1 MLVGLEHISSP
12 LVHVEM
18 LHTSI
23 VARAKV
29 GNKIETCKDFG
40 ENFSENVAA
49 RNEFL
54 AIPCKFLA
62 IPRKFLQDKYRKPHV
77 PTNIANKLV
86 TLPYGKE
93 RNRTFAHR
101 ARPNAH
107 GPTHRAEK
115 HQKHARNHL
124 HNPRM
129 PRSRSL
135 HLSQIA
141 KKPANQI

>member
-1 MLVGLEHISSP
+1 MQGFCGKFSKKMLS
-12 LVHVEM
+12 
-18 LHTSI
+18 
-23 VARAKV
+23 
-29 GNKIETCKDFG
+29 
-40 ENFSENVAA
+40 
-49 RNEFL
+49 RNEKESKGINSVQICRNSLQIRRRFL
-54 AIPCKFLA
+54 RDGYGIRSGWGATPA
-62 IPRKFLQDKYRKPHV
+62 MAKYRKAHV

-101 ARPNAH
+101 ARQNAH
-107 GPTHRAEK
+107 GYTNRAEK

-141 KKPANQI
+141 KKPANRI